1 MIEDLLLKYNNQILS
16 KMKTHKKFEMGNF
29 KSLKSIMLVAFLA
42 LVFCFDGYAQEAVE
56 FKRGGDR
63 NINGINLMKRMNDIS
78 IVQATVLFQNATK
91 RGIFK
96 NERGLFGAAR
106 THGASMSAEL
116 NAYLVFSDGEPSDA
130 EYQKVVDD
138 FYVYLNKKLDE
149 KGIKTTPWQS
159 FANSTLFT
167 QLRGEKEDVKTSEE
181 MTRSGNAWKII
192 TAYNGPRAIRYNP
205 VNHYYNAPAV
215 RGTVRLS
222 NYGKDVK
229 VSTVAAL
236 NIVVDFADIYL
247 DGDVRSGVTER
258 TFSTVTWQ
266 QSEVKYDV
274 SPRVK
279 VTGRHTGGNQIFLFP
294 ANRQFDEVYSM
305 TDVRAPQ
312 EFMATVS
319 QDEEKIKR
327 RSWLV
332 PRISTGQR
340 HDITPFVVETT
351 KEEYFKNVK
360 EALERYADELATA
373 FSNARR

>member
-1 MIEDLLLKYNNQILS
+1 
-16 KMKTHKKFEMGNF
+16 MKTNLINKQTIFLMENLGVKA
-29 KSLKSIMLVAFLA
+29 LLTTFLA
-42 LVFCFDGYAQEAVE
+42 FFLCLTGFSQEAVE
-56 FKRGGDR
+56 FRRGGDR

-78 IVQATVLFQNATK
+78 VIQATVLFQNATK

-96 NERGLFGAAR
+96 NERGIFGAAK

-116 NAYLVFSDGEPSDA
+116 TAYLIFSDGEPTDA

-159 FANSTLFT
+159 FANSTLYT
-167 QLRGEKEDVKTSEE
+167 QLGGEKEDEKLTEE
-181 MTRSGNAWKII
+181 MTRRGNAWKIV
-192 TAYNGPRAIRYNP
+192 TANNGPRAIRYNP
-205 VNHYYNAPAV
+205 MNHYYNAPAV

-229 VSTVAAL
+229 VSTIAAL

-247 DGDVRSGVTER
+247 DGDVKSGVSER

-279 VTGRHTGGNQIFLFP
+279 VTGRHTGGNQVFLFP
-294 ANRQFDEVYSM
+294 SNRQFDEVYSM
-305 TDVRAPQ
+305 TDVRAPK
-312 EFMATVS
+312 EFNATVS

-327 RSWLV
+327 RSWLA
-332 PRISTGQR
+332 PRISIGQR

-351 KEEYFKNVK
+351 KEEYFNNVK
-360 EALERYADELATA
+360 LALERYADELATA
-373 FSNARR
+373 LSNARR

>member
-1 MIEDLLLKYNNQILS
+1 
-16 KMKTHKKFEMGNF
+16 MKTNQKLKKIRLRY
-29 KSLKSIMLVAFLA
+29 LKNLLLVAFLS
-42 LVFCFDGYAQEAVE
+42 LVFSFDGYAQEAVE

-78 IVQATVLFQNATK
+78 VIQATVLFQNATK

-96 NERGLFGAAR
+96 NERGLFGAAK

-116 NAYLVFSDGEPSDA
+116 TAYLVFSDGEPSDA

-149 KGIKTTPWQS
+149 KGIKTTPWQT
-159 FANSTLFT
+159 FANSNLYT
-167 QLRGEKEDVKTSEE
+167 QLRGEKEDDKTSEE
-181 MTRSGNAWKII
+181 MTSRGNAWKII

-205 VNHYYNAPAV
+205 MNHNYNAPAV

-247 DGDVRSGVTER
+247 DGDVRSGVANR
-258 TFSTVTWQ
+258 TFSTVTWEK
-266 QSEVKYDV
+266 SEVKYDV

-294 ANRQFDEVYSM
+294 ANRQFEEVYSIN
-305 TDVRAPQ
+305 DIRSPQ
-312 EFMATVS
+312 EFNATVS
-319 QDEEKIKR
+319 QDEEKIKK

-332 PRISTGQR
+332 PQISIGMK

-351 KEEYFKNVK
+351 KEEYFNHVK
-360 EALERYADELATA
+360 KALESYADKLAIA
-373 FSNARR
+373 FSNAKK

>member
-1 MIEDLLLKYNNQILS
+1 
-16 KMKTHKKFEMGNF
+16 MKTHQNLKRFES
-29 KSLKSIMLVAFLA
+29 KSLKGLLLVAL
-42 LVFCFDGYAQEAVE
+42 LSSVFCLDGYAQEVIE

-78 IVQATVLFQNATK
+78 VIQATVLFQNATK

-96 NERGLFGAAR
+96 NERGIFGAAK

-116 NAYLVFSDGEPSDA
+116 TAYLVFSDGEPSDA

-159 FANSTLFT
+159 FATSNFYT
-167 QLRGEKEDVKTSEE
+167 QLRGEKEDDKTSEE
-181 MTRSGNAWKII
+181 MTRRGNAWKII

-205 VNHYYNAPAV
+205 MNHYYNAPAV

-247 DGDVRSGVTER
+247 DGDVRSGVANR

-266 QSEVKYDV
+266 KSEVKYDV

-294 ANRQFDEVYSM
+294 SNRQFDEVYSM

-312 EFMATVS
+312 EFNASVS
-319 QDEEKIKR
+319 QDEEKIKK

-332 PRISTGQR
+332 PQISIGMK

-360 EALERYADELATA
+360 QALEKYADDLALA
-373 FSNARR
+373 FSNAKK